1 MGATS
6 GEAASGESEVE
17 IEGDGERERE
27 PERQVADDRE
37 GRSPSGSALT
47 GRIERVVDRVDG
59 FQRRVPTVAVPF
71 GIIKKFGED
80 RGGQLAMLIAYKG
93 FFSIFPLLLAFVSIL
108 GIVLR
113 NNESLR
119 ESIVDSTISS
129 IPVLATDISAGTE
142 NLSASWVVLAVSVA
156 VSVWAG
162 LGLLAMLGNALDTI
176 WEVAVFDRP
185 SWILRQLRCISGA
198 VLVALCAVLSGAG
211 RWILSAGWPSATRV
225 VAGVVF
231 PLVAGAAA
239 YLGLHQALC
248 VRKVPFKSHIPGMV
262 ATALAWWGML
272 SLGGFYFDRVV
283 SQSSDT
289 YGVFAVVLG
298 LLSWSYL
305 LATLYLY
312 SVTLAAVLADR
323 RWPRSLSGRNLTD
336 QDREAVEAMVQRGLR
351 VRGTEFDL
359 QVPRNPE
366 K

>member
-1 MGATS
+1 MEATS
-6 GEAASGESEVE
+6 DESDGRAARKDDDDRG
-17 IEGDGERERE
+17 IDADRQGGREGDRE
-27 PERQVADDRE
+27 V
-37 GRSPSGSALT
+37 GGVSGS
-47 GRIERVVDRVDG
+47 IERVVDRIDG
-59 FQRRVPTVAVPF
+59 LQRRTPALAVPF
-71 GIIKKFGED
+71 GITKKFGED

-93 FFSIFPLLLAFVSIL
+93 FFSIFPLLLAFVSVL
-108 GIVLR
+108 GILLS

-142 NLSASWVVLAVSVA
+142 NLSTSWMVLAVSVA

-185 SWILRQLRCISGA
+185 SWILRQLRSVGGA
-198 VLVALCAVLSGAG
+198 VLVAFCAVLSGAS
-211 RWILSAGWPSATRV
+211 RWMLSAGWPSALGL

-231 PLVAGAAA
+231 PLTAGAAA
-239 YLGLHQALC
+239 YLGLHRVLC
-248 VRKVPFKSHIPGMV
+248 VRKVSFRSHIPGMV
-262 ATALAWWGML
+262 ATAFAWWGML
-272 SLGGFYFDRVV
+272 SLGGLYFERVV

-312 SVTLAAVLADR
+312 SVTLAAVLADH

-336 QDREAVEAMVQRGLR
+336 QDREAVEATVQRGLR

-359 QVPRNPE
+359 QVPSNPE
-366 K
+366 T